1 MVAGLMNGKPPAVI
15 SCIDIRTLKESVE
28 NKVNENDQHV
38 FITLGCS
45 MFSIGPETSV
55 RPSHWWN
62 NLAINDEIQIK
73 EVTFYFA

>member
-38 FITLGCS
+38 FITDVPCFQLGLKQ
-45 MFSIGPETSV
+45 V
-55 RPSHWWN
+55 
-62 NLAINDEIQIK
+62 
-73 EVTFYFA
+73 